1 MVILEHKEYD
11 DTGQI
16 EECCINSANNF
27 IIIYES
33 TCIMLG
39 IRNILQLSS
48 TLSDAIPIG
57 SHLQI
62 AG

>member
-27 IIIYES
+27 IIIYY
-33 TCIMLG
+33 ILG